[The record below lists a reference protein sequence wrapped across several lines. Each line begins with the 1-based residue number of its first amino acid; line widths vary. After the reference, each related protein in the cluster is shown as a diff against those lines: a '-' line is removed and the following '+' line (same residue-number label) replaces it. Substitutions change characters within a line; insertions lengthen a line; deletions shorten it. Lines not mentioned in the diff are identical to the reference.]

1 MVDEYS
7 ILTKLLFNA
16 GRAWLKTHG
25 QGLRVDLAGLCYTS
39 AAEENHEKM
48 RDLPPKFLAAMIAV
62 LPLPGSP
69 RYNGDDQKVVDQA
82 LSDLEIYKKAGVDS
96 VFLENDHD
104 LPYIQPPLDEKGI
117 ALMTRIAREARKRF
131 DGPIGIQMLEAAN
144 ITSLEIAAEA
154 DLDYVRVEAFVFAHV
169 GGSGIINGSA
179 GKILRRR
186 KELEA
191 EHIKVFADVKKKHGS
206 HSLTIDLDIR
216 DEIMQAEFFL
226 ADGVIVTSQFTGI
239 KPDTNDLIKAKSV
252 TKLPVLIGSG
262 MTPQNIRDYMPLADG
277 FIVGSY
283 FRKDGKFLK
292 TLQPERLDEFM
303 KDFARSRRIEI
314 G

>member
-1 MVDEYS
+1 
-7 ILTKLLFNA
+7 
-16 GRAWLKTHG
+16 
-25 QGLRVDLAGLCYTS
+25 
-39 AAEENHEKM
+39 M
-48 RDLPPKFLAAMIAV
+48 RILPPRFLAAMIAV

-69 RYNGDDQKVVDQA
+69 LYDGDDRRVIDQA
-82 LSDLEIYKKAGVDS
+82 LSDLEHYKKARVDS
-96 VFLENDHD
+96 ILLENDHD

-117 ALMTRIAREARKRF
+117 ALMTGIAKEVRSRF
-131 DGPIGIQMLEAAN
+131 DGPVGVQMLEAAN
-144 ITSLEIAAEA
+144 ITSLEIAVAA
-154 DLDYVRVEAFVFAHV
+154 DLDYIRVEAFVFAHV

-186 KELEA
+186 KELNA

-206 HSLTIDLDIR
+206 HSLTIDLDIT
-216 DEIMQAEFFL
+216 DEIMQAELFL

-239 KPDTNDLIKAKSV
+239 HPEPGDLVKAKNV

-262 MTPQNIRDYMPLADG
+262 MTAENIQEYLPLADG

-283 FRKDGKFLK
+283 FRKDGKFLEK
-292 TLQPERLDEFM
+292 LEPERLNKFM
-303 KDFARSRRIEI
+303 KAFVSAKENVQT

>member
-1 MVDEYS
+1 MKIV
-7 ILTKLLFNA
+7 
-16 GRAWLKTHG
+16 RP
-25 QGLRVDLAGLCYTS
+25 
-39 AAEENHEKM
+39 
-48 RDLPPKFLAAMIAV
+48 LPPKFLAAMIAV

-69 RYNGDDQKVVDQA
+69 LYEGDDQTVMDQA
-82 LSDLEIYKKAGVDS
+82 LADLDVYQQAGADS
-96 VFLENDHD
+96 ILFENDHD

-117 ALMTRIAREARKRF
+117 LLMTKIVNQARKRF
-131 DGPIGIQMLEAAN
+131 NGPIGIQMLEAAN

-154 DLDYVRVEAFVFAHV
+154 DLDYIRVEAFVFAHV

-186 KELEA
+186 KELKA

-206 HSLTIDLDIR
+206 HSLTIDLDIK

-239 KPDTNDLIKAKSV
+239 NPDKNDLIKAKSV
-252 TKLPVLIGSG
+252 TELPVLIGSG
-262 MTPQNIRDYMPLADG
+262 MTAENIQEYLSLADG

-283 FRKDGKFLK
+283 FRRGGKFLE
-292 TLQPERLDEFM
+292 TLDLERLHQFM
-303 KDFARSRRIEI
+303 DVFVPARKAFSAQET

>member
-1 MVDEYS
+1 M
-7 ILTKLLFNA
+7 
-16 GRAWLKTHG
+16 KTE
-25 QGLRVDLAGLCYTS
+25 RV
-39 AAEENHEKM
+39 
-48 RDLPPKFLAAMIAV
+48 LPPKFLAAMIAV

-69 RYNGDDQKVVDQA
+69 LYDGDDQRVIDQA
-82 LSDLEIYKKAGVDS
+82 LADLAVYKEAGVDS
-96 VFLENDHD
+96 ILFENDHD

-117 ALMTRIAREARKRF
+117 ALMTKIVKEARQRF

-154 DLDYVRVEAFVFAHV
+154 DLDYIRVEAFVFAHV
-169 GGSGIINGSA
+169 GGSGVINGSA

-186 KELEA
+186 KALKA

-206 HSLTIDLDIR
+206 HSLTIDLDIK

-239 KPDTNDLIKAKSV
+239 NPDQGDLIKAKSV

-262 MTPQNIRDYMPLADG
+262 MTPENIQEYLPLADG
-277 FIVGSY
+277 FIVGSC
-283 FRKDGKFLK
+283 FRNDGKFLEK
-292 TLQPERLDEFM
+292 LEPERLDAFM
-303 KDFARSRRIEI
+303 KVFVPARHSILQEENNEQNL
-314 G
+314 

>member
-1 MVDEYS
+1 MKSVR
-7 ILTKLLFNA
+7 T
-16 GRAWLKTHG
+16 
-25 QGLRVDLAGLCYTS
+25 LA
-39 AAEENHEKM
+39 
-48 RDLPPKFLAAMIAV
+48 PKFLAAMIAV

-69 RYNGDDQKVVDQA
+69 LYNGDDHKVIDQA
-82 LSDLEIYKKAGVDS
+82 LADLEIYKKAGVDS
-96 VFLENDHD
+96 LLFENDHD
-104 LPYIQPPLDEKGI
+104 LPYIQPPLDERGI
-117 ALMTRIAREARKRF
+117 RLMTKIVNEARRRF
-131 DGPIGIQMLEAAN
+131 EGPIGVQMLEAAN

-154 DLDYVRVEAFVFAHV
+154 DLDYIRVEAFVFAHV

-186 KELEA
+186 KELNA

-239 KPDTNDLIKAKSV
+239 NPDQNDLIKAKSV

-262 MTPQNIRDYMPLADG
+262 MTAENIQEYLPLADD

-283 FRKDGKFLK
+283 FRRGGKFLGR
-292 TLQPERLDEFM
+292 LEPPRLDAFM
-303 KDFARSRRIEI
+303 NVFVPTRQAFSTQDI
-314 G
+314 

>member
-1 MVDEYS
+1 M
-7 ILTKLLFNA
+7 
-16 GRAWLKTHG
+16 KTS
-25 QGLRVDLAGLCYTS
+25 RI
-39 AAEENHEKM
+39 
-48 RDLPPKFLAAMIAV
+48 LPPKFLAAMIAV

-69 RYNGDDQKVVDQA
+69 LYDGDDQKVIDQA
-82 LSDLEIYKKAGVDS
+82 LADLEIYIKAGVDS
-96 VFLENDHD
+96 ILLENDHD

-117 ALMTRIAREARKRF
+117 ALMIKIAKAARERF

-154 DLDYVRVEAFVFAHV
+154 DLDYIRVEAFVFAHV

-186 KELEA
+186 KELKA

-206 HSLTIDLDIR
+206 HSLTMDLDIK

-226 ADGVIVTSQFTGI
+226 VDGVIVTSQFTGI
-239 KPDTNDLIKAKSV
+239 NPDKGDLVNARSA

-262 MTPQNIRDYMPLADG
+262 MTAENIKDYLPLADG

-283 FRKDGKFLK
+283 FRKDGKFLEK
-292 TLQPERLDEFM
+292 LELERLNTFM
-303 KDFARSRRIEI
+303 KVFVSARKSVPHPAKILSTN
-314 G
+314 